1 MHIVHLIDKQRTKM
15 TRMYNTIDKINYCK
29 HKIDYNVHKWTKM
42 YWTLKWQEC
51 SPNWP
56 KSLQNCQ
63 NAQRWTINYLV
74 RVAVRGRPPV
84 LQVAVTLLSNLSG
97 DPTQAGGNYD
107 FFFMSIQKGQWKNIV
122 ESSVYVIFLS
132 LKFITL
138 SSNRLLIIAT
148 SLMLQP
154 LLATPAEK
162 SWIEEVSWAPV
173 SLLSLS
179 WREKEHIVVYKSW
192 RESYTYSIAYC
203 RLQSNLSR
211 KHGYEKSA
219 HEASTLQVVTKKFLI
234 NLGLQRENTRLADT
248 HPGGHTPRA
257 DTHTAGRHVHHWR
270 PRIPPAETHRR
281 RTHTAGRHRHTKADT
296 HRWRTPRTVSDV
308 FKKH

>member
-1 MHIVHLIDKQRTKM
+1 
-15 TRMYNTIDKINYCK
+15 
-29 HKIDYNVHKWTKM
+29 M
-42 YWTLKWQEC
+42 YWTQKSQEC

-63 NAQRWTINYLV
+63 NAQIWTINYLV

-179 WREKEHIVVYKSW
+179 WRAKEHIVVYKSW

-203 RLQSNLSR
+203 RLESNLSR
-211 KHGYEKSA
+211 KHGYEKYF
-219 HEASTLQVVTKKFLI
+219 FLYKLFI
-234 NLGLQRENTRLADT
+234 SFYIIKYNM
-248 HPGGHTPRA
+248 
-257 DTHTAGRHVHHWR
+257 
-270 PRIPPAETHRR
+270 
-281 RTHTAGRHRHTKADT
+281 RHTINTICRLLVGPLCEAGVA
-296 HRWRTPRTVSDV
+296 RIVIWAMTVSPA
-308 FKKH
+308 KHADR